1 MNVVDRTDIFIIY
14 SHQDERWRSELEPY
28 LTRNMRQSA
37 VKTWSTDQ
45 IRSDSKW
52 CPDIQ
57 SVLDHSKVVV
67 MLVTPVFLDSA
78 FIDEHGLEPLLEG
91 AEKSGISI
99 RWILVRACAWNGTPL
114 QDYRPVVSPPE
125 IPLAQ
130 MRAERASAW
139 ERFFHVI
146 KSIVENGPSR
156 FIVGDGREKKQRDG
170 FQPWI
175 SLNAA
180 VNHLRSQG
188 CNMRY
193 LNRLRCT
200 LSSATV
206 PPPYKLL
213 PILPHISH
221 YKPRI
226 S

>member
-99 RWILVRACAWNGTPL
+99 RWILVRACAWNGTPVL
-114 QDYRPVVSPPE
+114 F
-125 IPLAQ
+125 
-130 MRAERASAW
+130 ERK
-139 ERFFHVI
+139 FFQA
-146 KSIVENGPSR
+146 GQL
-156 FIVGDGREKKQRDG
+156 REKFQGEQRVV
-170 FQPWI
+170 FEI
-175 SLNAA
+175 AF
-180 VNHLRSQG
+180 
-188 CNMRY
+188 C
-193 LNRLRCT
+193 
-200 LSSATV
+200 
-206 PPPYKLL
+206 
-213 PILPHISH
+213 
-221 YKPRI
+221 
-226 S
+226 